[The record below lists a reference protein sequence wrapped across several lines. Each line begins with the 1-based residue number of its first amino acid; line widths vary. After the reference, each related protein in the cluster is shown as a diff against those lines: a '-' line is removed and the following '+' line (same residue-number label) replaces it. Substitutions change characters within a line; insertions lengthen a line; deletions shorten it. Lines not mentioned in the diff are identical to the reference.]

1 MGSAMQDQRSSDR
14 VQVLPNNMYV
24 VNTRAGDI
32 LVNSPPE
39 ALKYLLA
46 NGLTPP
52 AIVLIP
58 PDVQPGQML
67 GSSGFVRRG
76 INYASVEFLLYS
88 TFFGKGGQKTQ
99 LITVTTDQ
107 AQRLHQVLEETISG
121 PTDPAVY
128 GSFGWVQQECSAVGY
143 FPPLRRAPQSTDLS
157 IITSLETGGGVLD
170 GVTITLEGD
179 FFVFREDDEVI
190 AKVSTLTEQVAVPL
204 TVAPPQPM
212 QRQELTLQFIGGSDG
227 FDPAGITTC
236 FLAYLGTSAA
246 VQATLFDAAAY
257 VNTRLGSLGISASQI
272 AEVVIS
278 HLHEDHFAGLP
289 ELLLM
294 GDHRVRVVTS
304 DVIYSSMLRL
314 LSALLALP
322 TGEVAA
328 LFDFSPVNPGQ
339 PLELKGRRFEAIYA
353 VHSIPTIAVRVNN
366 LCYSGDM
373 RYDENWFAELES
385 RGVLSAARRDELL
398 HFAEGASVL
407 VQDAGGGPIH
417 STITPELIAALTA
430 KSQRLILAHT
440 SKHLLPEGQGDM
452 DGRIEFAGSGHVF
465 ALGEMLPNNEQIE
478 ITESLTACALFARLT
493 SLERSEL
500 AAQAKL
506 IHLAD
511 GDSLLHEGEA
521 SDGNTYIVHS
531 GLVEILQKNQQIRLL
546 GRGSSIGERGALH
559 GDTRTSTMRAR
570 GVAEVLQL
578 SPEVFRPIA
587 ERLGLSEAFE
597 RANWLWQHPVLRDL
611 PWATLLDLALD
622 FEPRRLEAG
631 EELFAVGDP
640 GYEGYILVSG
650 SIRFTDEND
659 EFIDELSM
667 AGELFG
673 GRAIFY
679 GTLRSATARASQP
692 SEVWSLPSPALQRL
706 QMLYPNL
713 IMHLR
718 VVESARSRKRVVA

>member
-1 MGSAMQDQRSSDR
+1 M
-14 VQVLPNNMYV
+14 QVLPNNMYV
-24 VNTRAGDI
+24 VHTREGDI

-46 NGLTPP
+46 HGLTPP
-52 AIVLIP
+52 GIVLLP

-88 TFFGKGGQKTQ
+88 TFFGKGGKKTQ
-99 LITVTTDQ
+99 LITVTADQ
-107 AQRLHQVLEETISG
+107 ARRLYSVLEETISG
-121 PTDPAVY
+121 PVNPLSY
-128 GSFGWVQQECSAVGY
+128 GAYEWVQRECAAVGY
-143 FPPLRRAPQSTDLS
+143 FPPLGRAPLADDLS
-157 IITSLETGGGVLD
+157 VIASLETGGGELD
-170 GVTITLEGD
+170 GVSITLEGD
-179 FFVFREDDEVI
+179 HFVFREDGAII

-204 TVAPPQPM
+204 TVAPPQPL

-236 FLAYLGTSAA
+236 FLAYLGTSAE

-257 VNTRLGSLGISASQI
+257 VNTRLGHLGISASQI

-304 DVIYSSMLRL
+304 DVIYSSMLRV

-328 LFDFSPVNPGQ
+328 LFDYSPVNPGE
-339 PLELKGRRFEAIYA
+339 PLELKDRRFEAIYA

-373 RYDENWFAELES
+373 RYDEHWFEELQS
-385 RGVLSAARRDELL
+385 RGVLSAQRRDELL

-465 ALGEMLPNNEQIE
+465 AFGEMIPNNEQVE
-478 ITESLTACALFARLT
+478 ILESLTACALFARLS
-493 SLERSEL
+493 SLQRMEL
-500 AAQAKL
+500 ATHTKL
-506 IHLAD
+506 ILLED
-511 GDSLLHEGEA
+511 GQTLLREGDP
-521 SDGNTYIVHS
+521 SDGYTYIVHS
-531 GLVEILQKNQQIRLL
+531 GLVEILQNNQQIRLL
-546 GRGSSIGERGALH
+546 GRGSSIGERGALN
-559 GDTRTSTMRAR
+559 GDIRTSTMRAR
-570 GVAEVLQL
+570 GKAEVLQL
-578 SPEVFRPIA
+578 APEVFGPIA
-587 ERLGLSEAFE
+587 VQLGLNEAFE
-597 RANWLWQHPVLRDL
+597 RANWLWQHPVLKDL

-622 FEPRRLEAG
+622 FEPRILEEG
-631 EELFAVGDP
+631 EELFAVGEP
-640 GYEGYILVSG
+640 GYEGYMLVSG
-650 SIRFTDEND
+650 SIRFTDEHE
-659 EFIDELSM
+659 EFIDELSLP
-667 AGELFG
+667 GELFG

-679 GTLRSATARASQP
+679 GTLRSATARASRL
-692 SEVWSLPSPALQRL
+692 SEIWSLPSPALQRL
-706 QMLYPNL
+706 QVLYPNL